1 MVIVVG
7 GASVNVSAV
16 VSPDPEGWTLATAPE
31 VSPEEVHF
39 RWSPKHQDLE
49 VISKNSRPVYLHA
62 PGRNKSYSLPDF
74 FMLAFTSV
82 TFSPSFYCL
91 Q

>member
-1 MVIVVG
+1 MSLG
-7 GASVNVSAV
+7 
-16 VSPDPEGWTLATAPE
+16 PEGWILATAPE
-31 VSPEEVHF
+31 VSPEDVHF

-62 PGRNKSYSLPDF
+62 PGRNKSRSLPDV

-82 TFSPSFYCL
+82 PSSPSLYPL